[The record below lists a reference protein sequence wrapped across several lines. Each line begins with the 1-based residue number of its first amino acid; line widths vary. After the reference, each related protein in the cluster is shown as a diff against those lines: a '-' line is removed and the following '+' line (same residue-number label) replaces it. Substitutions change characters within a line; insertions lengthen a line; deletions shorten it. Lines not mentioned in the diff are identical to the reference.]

1 MDLTES
7 NTTANNSVATGR
19 DIIACYMTILQ
30 RELVVRPSTLLVQDD
45 YFAAGN
51 RGFYVN

>member
-7 NTTANNSVATGR
+7 NTTTNNSVASRR
-19 DIIACYMTILQ
+19 DIIACYMTLLQ
-30 RELVVRPSTLLVQDD
+30 SELDVKSSTLSVQAD

-51 RGFYVN
+51 RDFYVN